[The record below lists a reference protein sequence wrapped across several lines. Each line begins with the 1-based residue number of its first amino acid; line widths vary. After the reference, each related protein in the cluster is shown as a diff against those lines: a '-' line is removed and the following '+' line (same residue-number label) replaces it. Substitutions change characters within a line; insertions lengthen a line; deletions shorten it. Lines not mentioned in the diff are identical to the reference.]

1 MTMMKLYRADINAF
15 RLGAVMM
22 ALIVGA
28 TASLDMAKIRQEGGR
43 IITSSTLAW
52 LEGHPRGHPHA
63 VLVNEDD
70 PTTVWCRAQK
80 HSHWMAGSM
89 HNGVCTV
96 PYFNNP
102 LRAEDKFEILISVNG
117 SAKVRYMEWDRYLAP
132 PHNAVAAQPKLFLA
146 VRMAEKGVPE
156 AGFLSPMERRVH
168 LVSRDVVEV
177 VDKALVLVEDQPVRY
192 DLRGV
197 NLDASRTSLDHE
209 DKVLASA
216 KLLNPGPSRQ
226 HVVEARDVVVAHL
239 SYWGQVKGTYTG
251 LPAHV
256 VSPPPDNDERDIY
269 WGIQNEFDSAHR
281 ELLEYS
287 LPPGTGV
294 NVKMIGTIRKTEAPY
309 YASLTAVYED
319 GDQTSRVIE
328 GLHMDRRLILLRAEY
343 SKPYFIHNNTEL
355 DIAEQSTIL
364 YKSTTTTTTTTT
376 STTTTTTPEPPKI
389 SMVGPEKPKS
399 DSLSTTSEQE
409 LVVTLNNAGLTKAPV
424 SLVFLPS
431 LLAAII
437 LWCLSTRS
445 P

>member
-1 MTMMKLYRADINAF
+1 
-15 RLGAVMM
+15 M
-22 ALIVGA
+22 ALIIGA
-28 TASLDMAKIRQEGGR
+28 RASLDMAQIRQEGGR

-52 LEGHPRGHPHA
+52 LEGSSRGHPHA
-63 VLVNEDD
+63 VQVNEDD
-70 PTTVWCRAQK
+70 PVTVWCRAQK
-80 HSHWMAGSM
+80 HTHWMAGSM
-89 HNGVCTV
+89 QGGVCTV

-102 LRAEDKFEILISVNG
+102 LRASDKFEILISVNG

-132 PHNAVAAQPKLFLA
+132 PHNAVAAQAKLFLA
-146 VRMAEKGVPE
+146 VRTGENGYPE
-156 AGFLSPMERRVH
+156 AGFLSPVERRVH
-168 LVSRDVVEV
+168 LVSGNSVEV
-177 VDKALVLVEDQPVRY
+177 VDKAMVLVEDQPVRY

-197 NLDASRTSLDHE
+197 NLDTSRTSVKHE
-209 DKVLASA
+209 DKELASA
-216 KLLNPGPSRQ
+216 KLLNPGPTRQ

-309 YASLTAVYED
+309 YATLTAVYED

-343 SKPYFIHNNTEL
+343 SRPYFLNNNTEL
-355 DIAEQSTIL
+355 DIAEQSSIL
-364 YKSTTTTTTTTT
+364 YKSTTTTTTTST
-376 STTTTTTPEPPKI
+376 STTTTTTPDPPKI

-409 LVVTLNNAGLTKAPV
+409 LVVTLNSSGLTKARV

-431 LLAAII
+431 LLLAIVTQ
-437 LWCLSTRS
+437 CLSTMS